1 MDKFKKYLKE
11 EESCAGSSADVAG
24 VQTKLGKP
32 LKRKKLENFENSENT
47 EIKESVDFNSDG
59 KIDINDL
66 IFMTQNLG
74 SNAIKEIIDLV
85 ASYLIKRYE
94 EPSDSLPQDGVLR
107 TTTYESAIRKVIG
120 NKIVIKSSIP
130 GYKVTSNGL
139 EVRMTDAE
147 LKQRVLLAIDA
158 SKRRNARNRKVVS
171 SEMDDLEEPFE
182 DEIEDIDEPE
192 DDLNDYEEIED
203 RLDGKI

>member
-11 EESCAGSSADVAG
+11 ESCAGSSVDVAG
-24 VQTKLGKP
+24 VETKLGKP
-32 LKRKKLENFENSENT
+32 LKRKKVENSE
-47 EIKESVDFNSDG
+47 EIKEAVDFNSDG

-74 SNAIKEIIDLV
+74 KNAIKEIIDLV

-94 EPSDSLPQDGVLR
+94 EPSDRLPSDGVLR
-107 TTTYESAIRKVIG
+107 TTAYESVIRKVLG
-120 NKIVIKSSIP
+120 NKIIIKSSLP
-130 GYKVTSNGL
+130 GYKVTSDGL